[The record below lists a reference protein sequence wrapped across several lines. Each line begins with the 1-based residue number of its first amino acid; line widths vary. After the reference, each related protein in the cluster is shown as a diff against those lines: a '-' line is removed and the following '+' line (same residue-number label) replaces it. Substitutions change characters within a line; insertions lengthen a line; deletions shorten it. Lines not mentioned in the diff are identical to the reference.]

1 MRVKG
6 LLSSVLLSLVATV
19 SLGSQAAAEP
29 ATRVLTT
36 SEVEWEQLNPLRGDK
51 SPKAATLWGDRTG
64 PGPAGFLLKP
74 ADGFKSPPHIHNV
87 AYRGVVISGLIH
99 NDHPDAEEMY
109 MAAGSFW
116 TQPAGGVHIT
126 AAKGAN
132 TLAYIEVEDGFGVLP
147 AKEAFDDPDRPIN
160 VDVSNL
166 VWLDASHT
174 LWVGQSGNQTSQD
187 GPQVAFLWGEPRD
200 GQLNGTLVRLPA
212 GFAGQL
218 QNQGSSF
225 RAVVIQGRPTHRS
238 PTGSG
243 ATALEPGS
251 YFGSEG
257 EATHRI
263 ACEAPAACI
272 LYLRT
277 KGRFEILPS

>member
-1 MRVKG
+1 MRLEG
-6 LLSSVLLSLVATV
+6 LLSFVLLSFVTTV
-19 SLGSQAAAEP
+19 YLGAQAAAEP
-29 ATRVLTT
+29 ATKVVTT
-36 SEVEWEQLNPLRGDK
+36 SEIEWEQLNPLRGDK
-51 SPKAATLWGDRTG
+51 SPKAGTLWGNRTG

-99 NDHPDAEEMY
+99 NDDPDAEEMY

-126 AAKGAN
+126 AAKGAD

-147 AKEAFDDPDRPIN
+147 AKEAFDDGERPIN
-160 VDVSNL
+160 VDASNL
-166 VWLDASHT
+166 VWLDAKHT
-174 LWVGQSGNQTSQD
+174 HWIGRSEMARSQD
-187 GPQVAFLWGEPRD
+187 GPQVAFLWGNPRD

-212 GFAGQL
+212 GFAGEL
-218 QNQGSSF
+218 QTQGSSF
-225 RAVVIQGRPTHRS
+225 RAVVIQGRPTH
-238 PTGSG
+238 GSSTESG
-243 ATALEPGS
+243 VTALEAGS

-257 EATHRI
+257 KARHRI
-263 ACEAPAACI
+263 SCEAPEACI

-277 KGRFEILPS
+277 DGAFKVLPS